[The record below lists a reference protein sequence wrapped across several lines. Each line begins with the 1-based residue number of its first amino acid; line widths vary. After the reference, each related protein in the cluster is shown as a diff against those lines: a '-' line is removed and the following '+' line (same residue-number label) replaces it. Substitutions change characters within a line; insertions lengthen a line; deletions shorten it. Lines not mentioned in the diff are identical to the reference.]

1 MRRAERGLTLLE
13 VLAAVAVL
21 GLLYTVLASAA
32 VQGLR
37 SEGES
42 RRRLEASLLMD
53 EQLVEIEAQIAA
65 GAALPLGLTE
75 SEVGDFRLG
84 TDVRPLA
91 FYDEV
96 VDEVEEAPSN
106 APSVLGGQ
114 GVGGESPLRIISIA
128 VSWNEGVFERRI
140 ERTTFALDRAA
151 AQAALA
157 RAAAGGRRSRR

>member
-53 EQLVEIEAQIAA
+53 EQLVQIRIR
-65 GAALPLGLTE
+65 LDVIFILHFFHLGSFFL
-75 SEVGDFRLG
+75 VAHGDQVRLG
-84 TDVRPLA
+84 RLLHRVAMKPADETHPDDGRARLA
-91 FYDEV
+91 V
-96 VDEVEEAPSN
+96 THPG
-106 APSVLGGQ
+106 L
-114 GVGGESPLRIISIA
+114 
-128 VSWNEGVFERRI
+128 
-140 ERTTFALDRAA
+140 A
-151 AQAALA
+151 AQFAESVD
-157 RAAAGGRRSRR
+157 GRGKTLQP